1 MPEARLE
8 RTRRSY
14 DRVIDMGP
22 YACKLLDVGNPDHQ
36 ALNRVWERAVRRP
49 GLDLNEIDFAT
60 RLLAPGE
67 RFRITKMEG

>member
-36 ALNRVWERAVRRP
+36 ALNRVWERDDRNTSTRRADSAVAK
-49 GLDLNEIDFAT
+49 G
-60 RLLAPGE
+60 
-67 RFRITKMEG
+67 